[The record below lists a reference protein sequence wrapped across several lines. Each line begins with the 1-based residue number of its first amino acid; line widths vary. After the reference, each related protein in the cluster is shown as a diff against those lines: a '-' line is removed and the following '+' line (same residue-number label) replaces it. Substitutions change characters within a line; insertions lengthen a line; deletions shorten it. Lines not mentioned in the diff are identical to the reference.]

1 MTFSLLIPILIAL
14 IIIGA
19 SIIILTDDG
28 DADRKLLW
36 LITIAV
42 LPVVGLILYL
52 MFGINYRHRKYFRKK
67 HQRYAEWFAKRDG
80 DRILKL
86 IKGDNTLV
94 EERFRPFAKLLS
106 SNRLPGVSTG
116 NDVEIITVGKRKL
129 AALLQDIEN
138 AKEYALTCNTPP

>member
-1 MTFSLLIPILIAL
+1 MTFSLLIPSLIAL

-52 MFGINYRHRKYFRKK
+52 MFGINYRHRKYFRK
-67 HQRYAEWFAKRDG
+67 R
-80 DRILKL
+80 
-86 IKGDNTLV
+86 
-94 EERFRPFAKLLS
+94 
-106 SNRLPGVSTG
+106 
-116 NDVEIITVGKRKL
+116 
-129 AALLQDIEN
+129 
-138 AKEYALTCNTPP
+138 